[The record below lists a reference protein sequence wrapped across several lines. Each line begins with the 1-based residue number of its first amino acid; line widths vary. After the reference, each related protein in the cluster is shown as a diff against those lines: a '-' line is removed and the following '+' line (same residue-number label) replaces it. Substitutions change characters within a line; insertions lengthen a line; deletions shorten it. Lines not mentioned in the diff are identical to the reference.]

1 MAYFIAMLVISLQY
15 TKRIKLITEE
25 MNLVAQSDSYFAF
38 TYNVQREMIY
48 DPDKLV
54 LNHDSF
60 EIARDSLETLYQ
72 YNELLQRMHFK
83 NKGVLNPE
91 YNQNF
96 LDLYTSNLC
105 TSNFTIKFDLV
116 PFDCAAYLPA

>member
-1 MAYFIAMLVISLQY
+1 
-15 TKRIKLITEE
+15 
-25 MNLVAQSDSYFAF
+25 
-38 TYNVQREMIY
+38 MIY

-116 PFDCAAYLPA
+116 PFDCATYLPA

>member
-116 PFDCAAYLPA
+116 PFDCATYLPA